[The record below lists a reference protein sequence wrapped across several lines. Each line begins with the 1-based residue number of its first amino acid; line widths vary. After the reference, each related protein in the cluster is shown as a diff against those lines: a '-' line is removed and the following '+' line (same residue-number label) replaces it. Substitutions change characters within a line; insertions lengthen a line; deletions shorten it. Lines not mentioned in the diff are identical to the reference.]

1 MEMTIVFVY
10 MAILMVVTVLSARSA
25 QLSAP
30 PVVQQDSK
38 KKKKEPTVPMKEV
51 RFADYF
57 KTALRGGV
65 FFSLLMGLFT
75 FYYYAR
81 VDVDFFDVKFDETV
95 SSYEEYF
102 IEERDKYES
111 NPTEEAEQTFA
122 QVKENYKN
130 MVVLA
135 RFMYTSKQQAFYT
148 FLGLICLSLLYASVV
163 AVVYRKVISRKKFV
177 PQ

>member
-1 MEMTIVFVY
+1 MVFIY

-25 QLSAP
+25 QMPASP
-30 PVVQQDSK
+30 QVEEDPKK
-38 KKKKEPTVPMKEV
+38 KKKKEPTIAMREV

-57 KTALRGGV
+57 KAALRGGV
-65 FFSLLMGLFT
+65 FFSIIMGLFT

-81 VDVDFFDVKFDETV
+81 VDVDFFDVKFEETV
-95 SSYEEYF
+95 ASYDQFF
-102 IEERDKYES
+102 IEARDEYNN
-111 NPTEEAEQTFA
+111 NPTEATKKTFDE
-122 QVKENYKN
+122 VKENYKN

-135 RFMYTSKQQAFYT
+135 RFMYTAKQQAFYT
-148 FLGLICLSLLYASVV
+148 FLGLICMSLLYASVV